1 MSFQEMNVVDLSRDV
16 QIGLTEDMARGLDIE
31 AERVS
36 IVNISPGSV
45 IISVEVTGFN
55 TIEQAAAFRELVL
68 ESTSKKCLLP
78 SKYAV
83 TPCSIMFGYMSMC
96 LILSALFLLFFISAM
111 VLILSCE

>member
-1 MSFQEMNVVDLSRDV
+1 MVELSSDV

-45 IISVEVTGFN
+45 IISVEVSGFDS
-55 TIEQAAAFRELVL
+55 IVQATAFRELVL
-68 ESTSKKCLLP
+68 ESTSKKYLLP

-83 TPCSIMFGYMSMC
+83 
-96 LILSALFLLFFISAM
+96 
-111 VLILSCE
+111 